1 MNDKKC
7 IYSIFPKLEG
17 IQKNGTIKIGYISR
31 KNIYYHEKNC
41 LLDNKITFFNI
52 DNMSNYEDEY
62 LKSITYFISNEKIN
76 NIVINN
82 ILICYKEKN
91 YIIVMKLLYT
101 QYILLPKI
109 NKSDIIK
116 KLAYEYYMRKLKF
129 GSNVSDNNIFINLF
143 YGYYII
149 YINDEIKKKFG
160 VNFMTDMGNYHE
172 VYLFLKKNG
181 YVDIFYKSIKKDV
194 IKEYKEIHKNI
205 NVIPEKNIINDV
217 LTMLKVDKRQNSK

>member
-1 MNDKKC
+1 
-7 IYSIFPKLEG
+7 
-17 IQKNGTIKIGYISR
+17 
-31 KNIYYHEKNC
+31 
-41 LLDNKITFFNI
+41 
-52 DNMSNYEDEY
+52 
-62 LKSITYFISNEKIN
+62 
-76 NIVINN
+76 
-82 ILICYKEKN
+82 
-91 YIIVMKLLYT
+91 MKLLYI